1 MPPRVRN
8 KADKQARIAAAA
20 RALFE
25 ERGFEATTIRAIA
38 ERAEVATGTVLL
50 YGESKA
56 ELLTA
61 LFVEELAEILDAQE
75 RTLDPA
81 APLEDQLAH
90 LFSGLLDRYA
100 SHPALSRVYVKETL
114 FQSPSPQADR
124 YEAITAAFLVRLT
137 ELVASAPLRA
147 GVEPPAV
154 ALAAFG
160 VYLVHVITLL
170 RQPAN
175 PIALVRLS
183 LRDALGRLVGPLRP

>member
-1 MPPRVRN
+1 MPRRVRN
-8 KADKQARIAAAA
+8 KVDKQARIAAAA

-38 ERAEVATGTVLL
+38 EQAGVATGTVLL

-56 ELLTA
+56 ELLSG

-90 LFSGLLDRYA
+90 LFFGLLDRYA
-100 SHPALSRVYVKETL
+100 AHPALSRVYVKETL
-114 FQSPSPQADR
+114 FQSPSAQAER

-137 ELVASAPLRA
+137 GLVACARLRTD
-147 GVEPPAV
+147 VDPPAV

-170 RQPAN
+170 RQPSN
-175 PIALVRLS
+175 ALEGIRLS
-183 LRDALGRLVGPLRP
+183 LQEALGRLVRPLRH